1 MISAGCHSGYA
12 VDPDDAVT
20 EAGLPSWPEE
30 FASAGA
36 TLIAGTG
43 YQYGDSNYT
52 AYSDQYDVDLAG
64 QLEAGTVSV
73 GNAMLQS
80 QYQYLAD
87 LDGLNSLTEKALL
100 EVTLYGL
107 PMLNVAPTGGG
118 QSSEQPRRPACIRS
132 PATPQAPSTATT
144 GPGAALGL
152 YEADVTVPT
161 GNLTRGSVDQDGT
174 TLTYDSGHERGGG
187 QPRPGRASR
196 ADRGRRVSTPNGVN
210 EVLRGVGFWGGSY
223 SDTDP
228 STVVTPL
235 TGDPVT
241 ETYEPAAPFA
251 SSIFYPET
259 LSNTDYFPTLESGG
273 DTDLGITP
281 EQYITNTEDPGVGTA
296 IKREY
301 SDTQF
306 ALFYSD
312 YFGSAA
318 LASAPSISNVSV
330 TANGSVV
337 TVSAT
342 VLGNVSGVQQVWTTW
357 TDPGASSPEWQSLAP
372 DAIQRR
378 PHPVHRHVRHDGHWY
393 RQRRLHRPSGQRGR
407 RGEPR
412 RQQRLL
418 LHPG

>member
-1 MISAGCHSGYA
+1 M
-12 VDPDDAVT
+12 
-20 EAGLPSWPEE
+20 
-30 FASAGA
+30 
-36 TLIAGTG
+36 
-43 YQYGDSNYT
+43 
-52 AYSDQYDVDLAG
+52 
-64 QLEAGTVSV
+64 
-73 GNAMLQS
+73 
-80 QYQYLAD
+80 
-87 LDGLNSLTEKALL
+87 
-100 EVTLYGL
+100 
-107 PMLNVAPTGGG
+107 
-118 QSSEQPRRPACIRS
+118 
-132 PATPQAPSTATT
+132 ATT
-144 GPGAALGL
+144 GPGAGLGL

-174 TLTYDSGHERGGG
+174 TLTYDSDTSGVVANPG
-187 QPRPGRASR
+187 QAVLPVQTEDVAY
-196 ADRGRRVSTPNGVN
+196 STPSGIN

-223 SDTDP
+223 SDTAP

-241 ETYEPAAPFA
+241 ETYEPATPFA

-330 TANGSVV
+330 TANSSVV

-342 VLGNVSGVQQVWTTW
+342 VLGKSRASRRSGLPGLTRGVEPQVAIA
-357 TDPGASSPEWQSLAP
+357 GPEP
-372 DAIQRR
+372 IQRR
-378 PHPVHRHVRHDGHWY
+378 PHPVHRHLRHDGHRY